1 MLEADEVYTGIA
13 ESLSKQPQTLT
24 AFLTW
29 AASQHPG
36 TATAIEE
43 GRSPG
48 RRVSYTDLVQRC
60 TSFAGRLRKEGIRPG
75 SIVPILTGRKTVEL
89 LVIQYALMFAGA
101 AFAPMDPTFP
111 TSVTK
116 HKIDKCKASFVIAQ
130 EVDDA
135 KIQELERDGAIPSSV
150 KVIRINGEKDIID
163 DTADASAHSEV
174 QDARPDS
181 VAWLLFTSGST
192 GKPKGVL
199 QTHEQACAAM
209 RAFIP
214 QFFFGP
220 KSRVLS
226 TISAAWDISC
236 CDTFATLSSGGVL
249 CLSDSPDIL
258 KSYGDDL
265 DAYQITSTNVPPAL
279 VSSIQNDKTIARL
292 DVLISGGD
300 KAETEQFAKW
310 AKLGPRV
317 FNGYGLTETG
327 IGNLAFNPAT
337 SNLDA
342 SANVVPL
349 GKPYGANEVFI
360 MEVDSLQEVDMGKE
374 GEVVLGGPQIA
385 LSYLDEEE
393 LTAQRF
399 VRGAGGKRLF
409 RTGDLGRVGKDSNI
423 ELSGRADD
431 VIKLTGYR
439 IGPEEVQAPLRE
451 VLGQGSFCCATT
463 IDANDGSHDAKL
475 VLSFVPPSITD
486 DKEAPRQIQDASELL
501 FDSADAERFRTE
513 WQDRMVKKADETISY
528 YARPAAYL
536 PIRFI
541 PLNTNHK
548 HDRKRIAEAARY
560 ADQNGHLVY
569 LNQS

>member
-1 MLEADEVYTGIA
+1 MLEADAVYTGIA
-13 ESLSKQPQTLT
+13 ESLSQQPQTLT

-29 AASQHPG
+29 AASQHPEP
-36 TATAIEE
+36 AIALEQ

-48 RRVSYTDLVQRC
+48 RQVSYTDLVRRC
-60 TSFAGRLRKEGIRPG
+60 TSLAGRLRKQGIQPG

-111 TSVTK
+111 TNVTK
-116 HKIDKCKASFVIAQ
+116 HKIHKCKASVVIAQ

-135 KIQELERDGAIPSSV
+135 KLQELERDGALPESI
-150 KVIRINGEKDIID
+150 KVIRINSEEETID
-163 DTADASAHSEV
+163 GATDAAVHS
-174 QDARPDS
+174 QPQDDARPDS
-181 VAWLLFTSGST
+181 VAYVMFTSGST
-192 GKPKGVL
+192 GNPKGVL

-214 QFFFGP
+214 QFYFSS

-249 CLSDSPDIL
+249 CLSDSPDVL
-258 KSYGDDL
+258 KTYGDDL
-265 DAYQITSTNVPPAL
+265 DAYKITSTNVPPAL
-279 VSSIQNDKTIARL
+279 VSSIENDQTIARL

-310 AKLGPRV
+310 AKLGPKV

-327 IGNLAFNPAT
+327 IGNLAFNP
-337 SNLDA
+337 SISSLDA
-342 SANVVPL
+342 TTHVVPL

-360 MEVDSLQEVDMGKE
+360 MEVGSLQEVGTGKE
-374 GEVVLGGPQIA
+374 GEIVLGGPQIA
-385 LSYLDEEE
+385 SGYLDEKE
-393 LTAQRF
+393 LTAERF
-399 VRGAGGKRLF
+399 VRNSDGKRLF
-409 RTGDLGRVGKDSNI
+409 RTGDLGRVGEDGNVQ
-423 ELSGRADD
+423 LSGRADD

-451 VLGQGSFCCATT
+451 VLGKGSFCCATT
-463 IDANDGSHDAKL
+463 IDANDGTHEAKL
-475 VLSFVPPSITD
+475 VLSFVPPSAAAG
-486 DKEAPRQIQDASELL
+486 KQEPRQVEDASQLL
-501 FDSADAERFRTE
+501 FDHAEAETFRKE
-513 WQDRMVKKADETISY
+513 WQDRLIKKADETISY

-536 PIRFI
+536 PVRFI
-541 PLNTNHK
+541 PLNSNHK
-548 HDRKRIAEAARY
+548 HDRKRIAEAARH
-560 ADQNGHLVY
+560 AAQNGHLVY
-569 LNQS
+569 IT